1 MRKVVFTALFCLVT
15 ATASAQEADH
25 EIHQELRALL
35 QQIQAAIN
43 SGNYDAMLPLLDEK
57 IAATSVTQEVMSN
70 RGDVSAY
77 FKEWFGPTGYMK
89 SMNMKLEADA
99 LTELSPDK
107 NWGLVRGNALEH
119 YDAKDGDQ
127 FDFKTRWTALVAKN
141 NDDNRWR
148 LRAIHFGTNHLDN
161 PVLWKVHRQ
170 LIRYGI
176 IASIASFAV
185 GLGLGWLIWR
195 RRAPARGTDTTA
207 RT

>member
-1 MRKVVFTALFCLVT
+1 MTKVLCATLFCFV
-15 ATASAQEADH
+15 AASGLAQESDY
-25 EIHQELRALL
+25 ETHQELRAML
-35 QQIQAAIN
+35 QQVQAAIN
-43 SGNYDAMLPLLDEK
+43 SGNYDAMLPFLDEK

-107 NWGLVRGNALEH
+107 SWGLVRGNALEH
-119 YDAKDGDQ
+119 YDAKDGNQ

-141 NDDNRWR
+141 SDNRWR

-161 PVLWKVHRQ
+161 PVLWKVERQ
-170 LIRYGI
+170 LIQYGV
-176 IASIASFAV
+176 IASFAMFV
-185 GLGLGWLIWR
+185 IGLGLGWLIWR
-195 RRAPARGTDTTA
+195 RPARSLRTDAAA